1 MTDNLA
7 TALAELKEKDAMT
20 IAEDRLNGGD
30 DPMTIL
36 ADARRAMEVIG
47 KRFETGEYFIPDLVY
62 AGEILKA
69 ITEMVKPK
77 LGTTREGESI
87 GKFLMG
93 TVAGDIHDIGKN
105 IVSFML
111 DVNGFDVHDIGI
123 DVPVQKFIEEIE
135 QFKPDI
141 VGLSGFLTLA
151 YDSMKDTVQAIS
163 DAGLRDNVKIMVG
176 GGVLDE
182 TVVAYVGAD
191 GFERNA
197 GGAVSLAK
205 KWMEGE

>member
-77 LGTTREGESI
+77 LGTTREDKSI

-123 DVPVQKFIEEIE
+123 DVPVQKFVEEIE
-135 QFKPDI
+135 KFKPDI